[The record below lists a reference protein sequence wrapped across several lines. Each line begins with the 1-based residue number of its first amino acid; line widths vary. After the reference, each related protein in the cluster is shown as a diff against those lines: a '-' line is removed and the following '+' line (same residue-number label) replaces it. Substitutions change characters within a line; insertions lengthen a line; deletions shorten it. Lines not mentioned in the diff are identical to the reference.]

1 MLARWLAVVGIILVL
16 AVAGYVFVTKSSRNA
31 VPNFSNSN
39 LSSECTPKFTHHFT
53 DIAII
58 DSIVPPIFRNS
69 KGIMPTMLINI
80 TGRAPLYMPAN
91 GKLVQGSYHNE
102 EGAQFYMWEIDIG
115 CNVTVVFDHVTEP
128 MEKVKRLFPSAPR
141 DDSQTDF
148 FETPLEM
155 AAGELVGYT
164 TGSVNAHN
172 WNFAVYNASE
182 KNYLWETGEF
192 SDRPKYYTQ
201 VCPFKYYDRS
211 MAQDYEKLFTLSLR
225 DLSVEKNLCED

>member
-148 FETPLEM
+148 FETPLAM
-155 AAGELVGYT
+155 A
-164 TGSVNAHN
+164 
-172 WNFAVYNASE
+172 
-182 KNYLWETGEF
+182 
-192 SDRPKYYTQ
+192 
-201 VCPFKYYDRS
+201 RS
-211 MAQDYEKLFTLSLR
+211 MPIIGILQCITHRRKTICGKRVNLAIDLNITRRFAPSNTTTDQWPKIMRSCLLFL
-225 DLSVEKNLCED
+225 